1 MEFISIRIVILNG
14 VCCRSCFLV
23 SPFLEESVILL
34 EAMDLIA
41 WTSGFS
47 SKPDNQ
53 KVVEELY
60 LKYKRLMFATAG
72 KFTANIEDQEDIVQN
87 ALERLVK
94 MFSGNAASKC
104 CISAGYIV
112 SMVRSAAIDFLRK
125 QSQETQ
131 HYFNAEDDQLAEMA
145 KTTETLEDLL
155 LPSDS
160 ADRLWAIWPKL
171 SREDQIILEGRYIL
185 NRTDQELANILKCK
199 PSSIRMKLT
208 RARRRAVKLLS
219 ERESNE

>member
-1 MEFISIRIVILNG
+1 M
-14 VCCRSCFLV
+14 
-23 SPFLEESVILL
+23 
-34 EAMDLIA
+34 IA
-41 WTSGFS
+41 WTFGISNEPS
-47 SKPDNQ
+47 SQEK
-53 KVVEELY
+53 VEEIY

-87 ALERLVK
+87 VLERLVK
-94 MFSGNAASKC
+94 MFSGNAASTC

-125 QSQETQ
+125 QSQEAQ
-131 HYFNAEDDQLAEMA
+131 HYFNVEDDKLAEMA
-145 KTTETLEDLL
+145 KTTETLEELL

-160 ADRLWAIWPKL
+160 ADRLWTIWPEL
-171 SREDQIILEGRYIL
+171 SREDQIVLEGRYIL
-185 NRTDQELANILKCK
+185 NQTDRELANILKCK

-208 RARRRAVKLLS
+208 RARRRAIKLLS